1 MKITIQTLQMLKQK
15 PQAITVLTAY
25 DATMARVMNDAGLDV
40 ILIGDSLGNVIQ
52 GEATTLPVTLE
63 DMLYHTRCVAKG
75 NRDCFLIS
83 DLPFMSYARPK
94 QALTNAAKLMQAG
107 TMMVKMEGGAWLAP
121 TIQQLQERGIPVCA
135 HLGLL
140 PQSVH
145 KLSGFKI
152 QAKDAISAQRL
163 LEEAKLLEQ
172 AGAQLLV
179 LECVPAALAAEVSRA
194 LTIPVIGI
202 GAGQGTDGQV
212 LVLQDL
218 LGLSAYLPQFA
229 KNFLAE
235 TKTESPSIKAAIEA
249 YCAAVRNRNFPEE
262 K

>member
-15 PQAITVLTAY
+15 SQAITVLTAY
-25 DATMARVMNDAGLDV
+25 DASMAQVMNDAGLDV
-40 ILIGDSLGNVIQ
+40 ILVGDSLGNVIQ
-52 GEATTLPVTLE
+52 GEATTLPVTLA

-83 DLPFMSYARPK
+83 DLPFMSYAMPK
-94 QALTNAAKLMQAG
+94 QALLNAAKLMQAG
-107 TMMVKMEGGAWLAP
+107 AMMVKMEGGAWLAP
-121 TIQQLQERGIPVCA
+121 TIQQMQERGIPVCA

-145 KLSGFKI
+145 KLGGFKI
-152 QAKDAISAQRL
+152 QAKDTDSAEQL
-163 LEEAKLLEQ
+163 LAEAKLLEQ

-179 LECVPAALAAEVSRA
+179 LECVPAALAAAVSHA

-202 GAGQGTDGQV
+202 GAGSGTDGQV

-235 TKTESPSIKAAIEA
+235 IKDATPSIKSAIAE
-249 YCAAVRNRNFPEE
+249 YCTAVRNRSFPVDN
-262 K
+262 